1 MDLNTILIILGI
13 LALIGLVAHGIWSN
27 RRERSQYFDNENA
40 FHRNPQSSGRPSA
53 QTSQPM
59 TPNFAQPAK
68 ETEQIRQTY
77 QEPQVRQTSSP
88 SVQQPQPTAQA
99 IPENHTEPDIT
110 SVQSEQQPLNFD
122 TAEKIKITLPNTDTT
137 TGAAQSVHYEYHAA
151 SSSAVNRQASQ
162 TAPQET
168 VYPEHS
174 AVPDMQVSLQQ
185 PSAASPISQPTLQ
198 QPVSDG
204 PTYQH
209 SQPAAGE
216 PTDFIMLY
224 VVAPENRR
232 FHGTSLAQALDNLGF
247 IFGQGNIYHRHLDL
261 TVASPVI
268 FSVAN
273 INQPG
278 TFNPHEMQ
286 DFATVGVALFMQ
298 LPVAGNPRANL
309 KMMIQSAKNLAT
321 QLGGFVLTEQQEEF
335 DVMAEAAY
343 LARV

>member
-59 TPNFAQPAK
+59 TPNFAQQAK

-88 SVQQPQPTAQA
+88 SVQQPQTTAQA
-99 IPENHTEPDIT
+99 MPEDHAEPDIT
-110 SVQSEQQPLNFD
+110 SVQSEQQTLNFD

-137 TGAAQSVHYEYHAA
+137 AGAARPVHYEYHAEP
-151 SSSAVNRQASQ
+151 SSAVNRQAPQ
-162 TAPQET
+162 TAAQEA
-168 VYPEHS
+168 VYPEHA

-185 PSAASPISQPTLQ
+185 PSAANPISQPTLQ

-204 PTYQH
+204 QTYQH
-209 SQPAAGE
+209 SQPVAAE

-232 FHGTSLAQALDNLGF
+232 FHGTSLALALDNLGF

-309 KMMIQSAKNLAT
+309 KMMIQSAKNLAA

>member
-27 RRERSQYFDNENA
+27 RREKSQYFDNENA
-40 FHRNPQSSGRPSA
+40 FHRNPQSTGRPSA
-53 QTSQPM
+53 QASQPM

-77 QEPQVRQTSSP
+77 QEPQVRQMSSSP
-88 SVQQPQPTAQA
+88 EQQTRPTAQA
-99 IPENHTEPDIT
+99 MPENRAEFNPNT
-110 SVQSEQQPLNFD
+110 VQPEQQPLDFNA
-122 TAEKIKITLPNTDTT
+122 AENIKITLPNTETRAG
-137 TGAAQSVHYEYHAA
+137 GAEPIRYEYHAEEER
-151 SSSAVNRQASQ
+151 SAPLEQ
-162 TAPQET
+162 TFNQP
-168 VYPEHS
+168 VYTEDR
-174 AVPDMQVSLQQ
+174 AVPDMQVSLRQ
-185 PSAASPISQPTLQ
+185 PAPESPISQPTLQ
-198 QPVSDG
+198 QPVNDA
-204 PTYQH
+204 PAYQH
-209 SQPAAGE
+209 SQPAPAE

-224 VVAPENRR
+224 VVAPENRQ
-232 FHGTSLAQALDNLGF
+232 FHGPSLAQALDNLGF

-261 TVASPVI
+261 TVASPAI

-278 TFNPHEMQ
+278 TFNPHGMQ
-286 DFATVGVALFMQ
+286 DFSTVGVALFMQ

-309 KMMIQSAKNLAT
+309 KMMIQAAKNLAS

>member
-88 SVQQPQPTAQA
+88 SVQQPQTTVQT
-99 IPENHTEPDIT
+99 IPENHTEPDIV

-137 TGAAQSVHYEYHAA
+137 AGAAQSVHYEYHAEH
-151 SSSAVNRQASQ
+151 SSAVNRQTFQ
-162 TAPQET
+162 TEAT
-168 VYPEHS
+168 VYPESS

-185 PSAASPISQPTLQ
+185 PSSANPISQPTLQ

-209 SQPAAGE
+209 SQPAASE

-286 DFATVGVALFMQ
+286 DFATVGVAWFMQ

-309 KMMIQSAKNLAT
+309 KMMIQSAKNLAA

>member
-1 MDLNTILIILGI
+1 MDLNTILIILGV

-27 RRERSQYFDNENA
+27 RREKSQYFNNANA
-40 FHRNPQSSGRPSA
+40 FHRNPQSAGRSDA
-53 QTSQPM
+53 QASPPI
-59 TPNFAQPAK
+59 TPNFAQPENEA
-68 ETEQIRQTY
+68 EPFRRTY
-77 QEPQVRQTSSP
+77 QEPQVRQVSS
-88 SVQQPQPTAQA
+88 STAQPTQVTTQTVAENR
-99 IPENHTEPDIT
+99 PEINPSSIRSKQQTPD
-110 SVQSEQQPLNFD
+110 FD
-122 TAEKIKITLPNTDTT
+122 AAEKIKITLPNAETT
-137 TGAAQSVHYEYHAA
+137 ADNTSEPMRYEYHAA
-151 SSSAVNRQASQ
+151 PESSEAVNQ
-162 TAPQET
+162 TFARPVYQDDTT
-168 VYPEHS
+168 VS
-174 AVPDMQVSLQQ
+174 DIQVSLPQQ
-185 PSAASPISQPTLQ
+185 TDTSPISQPVLQ
-198 QPVSDG
+198 QPVNNT
-204 PTYQH
+204 PAYQP
-209 SQPAAGE
+209 SQPVVAE

-224 VVAPENRR
+224 VVAPENRQ

-247 IFGQGNIYHRHLDL
+247 IFGQGSIYHRHLDL

-309 KMMIQSAKNLAT
+309 KMMIQSAKNLAV
-321 QLGGFVLTEQQEEF
+321 QLGGFVLTDQQEEF